1 MPVSIDDLAGRT
13 GHRQVPT
20 EQVDPF
26 AEDVTEPDEPIL
38 QNSDDPN
45 DVVPFR
51 YSITSYGADYPI
63 DALVKR
69 INDGDVFIPSF
80 QRAYVWDSRRASKF
94 VESLLLGLP
103 VPGIFLSREAETD
116 KLLVIDGQ
124 QRLRTLQYFYRGY
137 FDSEE
142 QPFALAGVQTLLEGM
157 TYAKLAPP
165 DRRRLDDSILHATVV
180 RQDVPSD
187 DNSSVYH
194 IFARLNTGGLQLTAQ
209 EIRACLYH
217 GPFNE
222 LLRELNGDL
231 AWRSVFGAENKR
243 LRDQELILRFFAFYY
258 TSDAYGKEPNGTSL
272 RGFLNEYMARNRRL
286 RLQGE
291 PELRRAFLPTINLI
305 WEAVSTDAFRRKRTL
320 NAAVFDAVMVGL
332 ARRLEKG
339 EIAKPAGVASAYR
352 SLVDDGDFIEAT
364 ETGTNAEPSV
374 QLRLNKATAAFA
386 AVR

>member
-1 MPVSIDDLAGRT
+1 MNTDDSASQEAL
-13 GHRQVPT
+13 T
-20 EQVDPF
+20 EQQDPF
-26 AEDVTEPDEPIL
+26 SEDVTEPGEPVL
-38 QNSDDPN
+38 LNSDDPN

-69 INDGDVFIPSF
+69 INDGDVFIPHF
-80 QRAYVWDSRRASKF
+80 QRAYVWDPRRASKF

-103 VPGIFLSREAETD
+103 VPGIFLSREAETG

-124 QRLRTLQYFYRGY
+124 QRLRTLQFFYRGY
-137 FDSEE
+137 FQSEG
-142 QPFALAGVQTLLEGM
+142 QPFALAGVQAELEGM
-157 TYAKLAPP
+157 TYANLAPP

-180 RQDVPSD
+180 RQDVPTD

-222 LLRELNGDL
+222 LLRELNGDP

-258 TSDAYGKEPNGTSL
+258 SAQDYGREPNGTSL
-272 RGFLNEYMARNRRL
+272 RGFLNDYMARNRRL
-286 RLQGE
+286 RLQSE
-291 PELRRAFLPTINLI
+291 EELRRAFLPTINLV
-305 WEAVSTDAFRRKRTL
+305 WAAVAGEAFRRKRTL

-339 EIAKPAGVASAYR
+339 GVADVARVASAYR
-352 SLVDDGDFIEAT
+352 NLVDDEDFVDAT
-364 ETGTNAEPSV
+364 ETGTNALPSV
-374 QLRLNKATAAFA
+374 QVRLDKAVTAFA
-386 AVR
+386 ALR